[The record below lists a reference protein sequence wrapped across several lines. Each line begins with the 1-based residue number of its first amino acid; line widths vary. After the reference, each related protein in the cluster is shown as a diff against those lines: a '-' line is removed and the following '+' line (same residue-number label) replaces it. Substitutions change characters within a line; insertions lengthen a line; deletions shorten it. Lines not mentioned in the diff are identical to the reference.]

1 MKIKKEEIILSSEEF
16 AVIQGAQHIFAEI
29 AENSDGQSKM
39 YADDAVDA
47 ITNFFNIEENKVES
61 LSADEI
67 IVKFTLYKKE

>member
-16 AVIQGAQHIFAEI
+16 AIIQRAQHIFAEI
-29 AENSDGQSKM
+29 AENSDGQSGM
-39 YADDAVDA
+39 YADDAVNA

-61 LSADEI
+61 LSDEI